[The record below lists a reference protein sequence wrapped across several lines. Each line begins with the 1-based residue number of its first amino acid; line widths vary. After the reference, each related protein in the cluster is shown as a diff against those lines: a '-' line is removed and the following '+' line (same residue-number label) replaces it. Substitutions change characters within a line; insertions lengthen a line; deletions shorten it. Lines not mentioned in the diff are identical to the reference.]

1 VRVWVANRRR
11 GYRCSEHGIGEID
24 SLGSLC
30 ESMLRSQRLVRE
42 REMRERNGMVER
54 RGTVARNMDRGEEE
68 KGI

>member
-1 VRVWVANRRR
+1 
-11 GYRCSEHGIGEID
+11 
-24 SLGSLC
+24 
-30 ESMLRSQRLVRE
+30 LVRE